1 LSLSKLE
8 HDLRAF
14 CEAWIATRPGAQNG
28 LTHAGIA
35 SLRKKLSA
43 PGGETLEVETT
54 LESSAPELPPSG
66 RKRLPQWAIGYL
78 EPFLEPLDP
87 NSPEKLC
94 WRMPPWAGIRE
105 ALVFLAFTVFFLA
118 YGLTPFF
125 GGDGLGL
132 VGADEPRYAQI
143 AHEMLGRFDAAH
155 TLKEQLSACVTP
167 YLYGHPWLEKPA
179 LYYWRAMFLF
189 KDFGVHDW
197 SARLPSTTFAFV
209 MISLIYLHMRRFR
222 PGGHLD
228 AALITVACA
237 GIMGFARG
245 ASTDMQM
252 AAPLAIGL
260 LGWYAWYETDSKFW
274 LFDIYFFTGIAT
286 LAKGPVAPFLATVII
301 AAFALLRREW
311 SILRRSLWWPGVAL
325 YFAMVLPWFI
335 AVQHQNPT
343 FFREFFLEH
352 NLLRFATDR
361 YRHAQPFWYYLVVVL
376 LAMMPWTVI
385 AVRALADGILT
396 SVAEWRLRHSRNG
409 KPCANRPGDAFPE
422 FLVLWALIP
431 IVFFSFSRSKLPGY
445 ILPSLP
451 PIAILTGDYLFRRR
465 QQGLNRWVL
474 LGHAALCGVT
484 TMAVLLLPWFVA
496 HGKQMPPAH
505 AIIAAA
511 LAASGAA
518 LLILIV
524 VNGFGVA
531 RLRLVT
537 TAVLVVLVFF
547 LYGAGPFFGIPEAG
561 ATKRVI
567 HLLDRSYSARPLADR
582 LDALVPADET
592 IAVFKVRPQ
601 TEFGLS
607 FYRNRE
613 VVNYDQGGVPDGQ
626 HLLVVR
632 VAGRGVDPETTADL
646 EEYLEGR
653 PYEQLFT
660 WPEQGLVVYL
670 VGSR

>member
-1 LSLSKLE
+1 M
-8 HDLRAF
+8 
-14 CEAWIATRPGAQNG
+14 
-28 LTHAGIA
+28 
-35 SLRKKLSA
+35 
-43 PGGETLEVETT
+43 ETT
-54 LESSAPELPPSG
+54 RGSSAPDSPPG
-66 RKRLPQWAIGYL
+66 RRQRLPKWAIDYL
-78 EPFLEPLDP
+78 KPFLEPSDP
-87 NSPEKLC
+87 DSPGELR
-94 WRMPPWAGIRE
+94 WRMPPWAGVCE
-105 ALVFLAFTVFFLA
+105 VVLFLAFTIFFLA

-143 AHEMLGRFDAAH
+143 AQEMLGRFDAAR
-155 TLKEQLSACVTP
+155 TLKAQLSACVTP

-189 KDFGVHDW
+189 RDFGVHDW

-209 MISLIYLHMRRFR
+209 MIGLIYLHMRRFR

-237 GIMGFARG
+237 GIMGFSRG

-252 AAPLAIGL
+252 AAPLAIGR
-260 LGWYAWYETDSKFW
+260 ASYETDSKFW
-274 LFDIYFFTGIAT
+274 LYDIYFFTGLAT
-286 LAKGPVAPFLATVII
+286 LAKGPVAPFLAALII
-301 AAFALLRREW
+301 AAFAFLRREW
-311 SILRRSLWWPGVAL
+311 SILRRSLWWPGIAL
-325 YFAMVLPWFI
+325 YLAMVLPWFI

-361 YRHAQPFWYYLVVVL
+361 YRHDQPFWYYLVVVL

-385 AVRALADGILT
+385 AVRALIDGIQT
-396 SVAEWRLRHSRNG
+396 SVCEWRLRHSG
-409 KPCANRPGDAFPE
+409 TCKPCANRPGDAFPE

-431 IVFFSFSRSKLPGY
+431 ILFFSISKSKLPGY

-465 QQGLNRWVL
+465 QLGLNRWVL
-474 LGHAALCGVT
+474 LGHAVLCGVMT
-484 TMAVLLLPWFVA
+484 ISALLLPWFVA
-496 HGKQMPPAH
+496 HGAEMPPAH
-505 AIIAAA
+505 ALIAAA
-511 LAASGAA
+511 LAACGAA

-524 VNGFGVA
+524 VNGFGLA

-547 LYGAGPFFGIPEAG
+547 LYGVGPFFGIPEIS

-567 HLLDRSYSARPLADR
+567 HLMDRSYSTRPLAER
-582 LDALVPADET
+582 LAALAPANET
-592 IAVFKVRPQ
+592 VAVYMVRPQ

-613 VVNYDQGGVPDGQ
+613 VVNYQDSGVPGEQ

-632 VAGRGVDPETTADL
+632 VSGRGGADL
-646 EEYLEGR
+646 HTQDALNEYFEGR